1 MRNPFDAHEPIPSR
15 NAPPPS
21 DPALRIATFARRPDL
36 PLVISITGASSNTGK
51 TQLMER
57 AIRHF
62 RKRQWPVTAL
72 KVTRTH
78 IGSCPRKNDACTT
91 CDDLVHPFELVE
103 NILQLDVNGK
113 DTGRYLAAGADQ
125 VLWLLVQ
132 PTQVGRGVARA
143 LDKVSPGHVLLV
155 EGNSF
160 RDWADAH
167 QTFMAVGRR
176 LRVKP
181 SARMILDRVDAFVAE
196 AATQAHLKP
205 WLADLGL
212 EARRILTAGDLEATF
227 EDLLPHRSRPHPEK
241 KPGPV

>member
-1 MRNPFDAHEPIPSR
+1 MRNPFDARDRMPSR

-21 DPALRIATFARRPDL
+21 DPALRIPTLTRRPDL
-36 PLVISITGASSNTGK
+36 PLVLSITGASSNAGK
-51 TQLMER
+51 TQLMEL

-62 RKRQWPVTAL
+62 SDRGRPVTAL

-78 IGSCPRKNDACTT
+78 IGSCPRENDTCTT

-103 NILQLDVNGK
+103 DLAQLDVTKK
-113 DTGRYLAAGADQ
+113 DTGRYVAAGADQ

-132 PTQVGRGVARA
+132 PTRVGLGIARA
-143 LDKVSPGHVLLV
+143 LDRVDPGHVLLV

-167 QTFMAVGRR
+167 RTFMTVGRL

-196 AATQAHLKP
+196 PATQPRLTS
-205 WLADLGL
+205 WLADL
-212 EARRILTAGDLEATF
+212 DLEDRPVLTPVELESTF
-227 EDLLPHRSRPHPEK
+227 RELPLSPAPSEKKSRP
-241 KPGPV
+241 V